1 MSNSENQ
8 PGAQG
13 RNFSVVQVAQGT
25 SSAVLAAAIV
35 GTASGMGW
43 LVMSLPSR
51 LQQLENQI
59 TQILKNQDIYGEKFQ
74 KLEEKVDQHDRRL
87 IKLEIKQ

>member
-1 MSNSENQ
+1 MSSSENQ

-13 RNFSVVQVAQGT
+13 KGFSVVQVAQGT
-25 SSAVLAAAIV
+25 SATVLAAAIV

-51 LQQLENQI
+51 LQQLETQI

-87 IKLEIKQ
+87 IKLEIRP

>member
-1 MSNSENQ
+1 MSGLEGQ
-8 PGAQG
+8 PGV
-13 RNFSVVQVAQGT
+13 REKKFSVVQVAQGT

-51 LQQLENQI
+51 LQQLESQI
-59 TQILKNQDIYGEKFQ
+59 TQILKNQDTYGEKFQ